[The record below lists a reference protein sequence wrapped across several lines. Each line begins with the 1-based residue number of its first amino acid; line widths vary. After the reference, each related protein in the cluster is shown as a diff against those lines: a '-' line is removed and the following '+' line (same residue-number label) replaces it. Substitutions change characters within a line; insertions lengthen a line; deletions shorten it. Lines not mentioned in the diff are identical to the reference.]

1 MLDYML
7 EPIDDRNEDAL
18 DLEYAEYLEEHGEDA
33 LSFDKWLDQYMSNL
47 ADLMDPEDYSYDEEY
62 A

>member
-7 EPIDDRNEDAL
+7 EPFENTSDDAL
-18 DLEYAEYLEEHGEDA
+18 DREYAEYLEENGEDA
-33 LSFDKWLDQYMSNL
+33 LSFDKWLNKVMSDM
-47 ADLMDPEDYSYDEEY
+47 ADLMDPDDYSYDEAY